1 MTANFYDEMKTTT
14 THSPGS
20 DIYMYIAIHGF
31 KLLCDNISWNS
42 CIVLIYIIYT
52 NNSTIHVL
60 QNIYM

>member
-1 MTANFYDEMKTTT
+1 MMKWKPLQPIAQVLTST
-14 THSPGS
+14 
-20 DIYMYIAIHGF
+20 YMYIAIHGF

-52 NNSTIHVL
+52 NNSTTHVL